1 MPPRA
6 TAKGAPRPAQTK
18 PKPPPQRRPGNTATA
33 GTGLGLIGAG
43 AQLGTAFIG
52 ARALNDTLDKLT
64 ENPMLLAAVAGI
76 ALVFLIR

>member
-18 PKPPPQRRPGNTATA
+18 PKPTPQRRPANTATA
-33 GTGLGLIGAG
+33 GTGLSLIGAG
-43 AQLGTAFIG
+43 AQLGTAAIG

-64 ENPMLLAAVAGI
+64 QNPMLLAAVAGI
-76 ALVFLIR
+76 ALIVLMR